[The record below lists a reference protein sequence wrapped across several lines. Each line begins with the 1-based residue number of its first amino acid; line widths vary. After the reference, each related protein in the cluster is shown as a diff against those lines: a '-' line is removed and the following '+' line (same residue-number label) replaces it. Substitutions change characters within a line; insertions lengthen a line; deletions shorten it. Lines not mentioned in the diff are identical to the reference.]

1 MKVRGG
7 ADMRWILG
15 LVWVAFIAYALLLAP
30 GQSPG
35 SDPIFKELITL
46 QSKEPWLL
54 TVFSWL
60 GIFPAVY
67 ACMLLRTSARER
79 NGRVPTWPFVLL
91 SFGLGVF
98 ALLPY
103 YAWSS
108 STNRASG
115 YHSFHFGR
123 QRESGIGRVA
133 AHKLTHV
140 ILLLMALG
148 TAFYAVTQG
157 HPDVYMEA
165 FKQSSFVHIMTI
177 DFVLLTLLSIIAIYR
192 DADASRRSIAWS
204 AAGIIPIV
212 GPLFY
217 LLTRTRDRA

>member
-1 MKVRGG
+1 
-7 ADMRWILG
+7 MRWILG

-35 SDPIFKELITL
+35 SDPLIKELITL

-54 TVFSWL
+54 TAFSWL

-67 ACMLLRTSARER
+67 ACMLLRTSAKER
-79 NGRVPTWPFVLL
+79 SGRVPAWPFVVL
-91 SFGLGVF
+91 SFGLGAF

-108 STNRASG
+108 SAYRSSG
-115 YHSFHFGR
+115 YASLHFGR

-140 ILLLMALG
+140 ILLLLTLG
-148 TAFYAVTQG
+148 TAFYAVKQG

-177 DFVLLTLLSIIAIYR
+177 DFVLLTLLSMIAIYR
-192 DADASRRSIAWS
+192 DAVASRRSSAWV

-212 GPLFY
+212 GPLIY
-217 LLTRTRDRA
+217 LLTLRRH